1 MSKKKITYQESGSR
15 GGKIGGRSRST
26 KKKRASRLNLRRANA
41 GRKVAGRIR
50 KVEKMMA
57 SNRTA
62 WLACENGEEEK
73 LLDRLF
79 EKLVKE
85 REKLE
90 SLP

>member
-41 GRKVAGRIR
+41 GRKVAGRLR
-50 KVEKMMA
+50 KVERAMA
-57 SNRTA
+57 ENRSE
-62 WLACENGEEEK
+62 WFACKDSQEEK

-85 REKLE
+85 RERLE